1 MNPQVL
7 EPLTTQPSEQRLL
20 LDGVTW
26 QQYEMMLALLG
37 DNFPNLRLS
46 FLAGKLEIIATSPE
60 KVMN

>member
-46 FLAGKLEIIATSPE
+46 RNNVNSQPPLIAS
-60 KVMN
+60 